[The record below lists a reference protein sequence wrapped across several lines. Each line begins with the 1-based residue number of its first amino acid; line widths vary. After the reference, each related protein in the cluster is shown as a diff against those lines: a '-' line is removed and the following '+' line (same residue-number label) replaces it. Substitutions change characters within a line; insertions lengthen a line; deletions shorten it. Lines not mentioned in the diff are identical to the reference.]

1 MEVNNQKN
9 NFSDFTYLYLNKFN
23 NIFDKEIIEKIY
35 LLSND
40 LKKAW
45 DNGNNVF
52 ICGNGGS
59 AGNAMHIANDFHYG
73 VGSTYKNKENKENKD
88 KILPGLKIYALPSNP
103 SIITCLANDIGY
115 ENIYSHQLKVLGNK
129 NDILIVLSGSGNS
142 TNIINALFQAKK
154 LNIKSYAVVA
164 FDGGKC
170 KDTADNTI
178 HFKISDMQ
186 IAEDS
191 QLIIFHIC
199 MQWLSK
205 TRVKEI

>member
-1 MEVNNQKN
+1 MEINCQEN
-9 NFSDFTYLYLNKFN
+9 NFSNFSNLYLNKLT
-23 NIFDKEIIEKIY
+23 NIFDQEIIKKINI
-35 LLSND
+35 LSND
-40 LKKAW
+40 LKKCW

-73 VGSTYKNKENKENKD
+73 VGSSNNYEGNQD
-88 KILPGLKIYALPSNP
+88 KILPGLRIQALPSNP

-142 TNIINALFQAKK
+142 KNIINALFQAKK
-154 LNIKSYAVVA
+154 LNIKTHAVVA
-164 FDGGKC
+164 FDGGRC
-170 KDTADNTI
+170 LDIADNAI

-186 IAEDS
+186 IAEDA

-205 TRVKEI
+205 TGVKEI

>member
-1 MEVNNQKN
+1 MEVNCQIN
-9 NFSDFTYLYLNKFN
+9 NFSDFTYLYLNQLN
-23 NIFDKEIIEKIY
+23 TIFDKEIIEKVY

-40 LKKAW
+40 LKKCW
-45 DNGNNVF
+45 ENGNNVF

-73 VGSTYKNKENKENKD
+73 VGCADKYKGNKE
-88 KILPGLKIYALPSNP
+88 KIKPGLRMLALPSNP

-115 ENIYSHQLKVLGNK
+115 DNIYSHQLKVLGK
-129 NDILIVLSGSGNS
+129 KDDILIVLSGSGNS
-142 TNIINALFQAKK
+142 KNVVNALLQAKK
-154 LNIKSYAVVA
+154 LNIKSYSVLA

-170 KDTADNTI
+170 KDISDNSI

-186 IAEDS
+186 IAEDT
-191 QLIIFHIC
+191 QLIVFHIC

-205 TRVKEI
+205 TRVEEI

>member
-1 MEVNNQKN
+1 MEVNCQKD
-9 NFSDFTYLYLNKFN
+9 NFSDFSNLYLNKLK
-23 NIFDKEIIEKIY
+23 NIFDKEIIEKINI
-35 LLSND
+35 LSND
-40 LKKAW
+40 LKKCW

-73 VGSTYKNKENKENKD
+73 VGSSKNCKEDQE
-88 KILPGLKIYALPSNP
+88 KILPGLRIHALPSNP

-142 TNIINALFQAKK
+142 NNIINALFQAKK
-154 LNIKSYAVVA
+154 LNIKTHAVVA

-170 KDTADNTI
+170 IDIADNAI

-186 IAEDS
+186 IAEDT